1 VDRLFPDETFNIM
14 RILTLNVGLL
24 DYNCCGVTCF
34 SNPPYSK
41 QRFPYLAADIATS
54 NPDILAIQEC
64 YSVDHANELYDQ
76 LKHILP
82 HRVRMDSQKWG
93 ILNLHNGMMILSK
106 YPVQN
111 SKLISHKNVAC
122 VEDWFGDKSTLVAV
136 LNVPTYGPLHVINV
150 HPTAGGA
157 DPESAKA
164 DANREI
170 TLREILDYYNH
181 ATNVL
186 GHGAMI
192 VGDLN
197 CGPDVSPQNFSYI
210 MDNGGLRDTF
220 EEAVFDNK
228 VPSDQRHSWDS
239 RNLLNLTG
247 PHAHTEPQRI
257 DHILLSK
264 NDSRFGKVTYAE
276 IAFTEK
282 KVTVPAKH
290 PVTKEFPAQSSI
302 SDHYGVIV
310 EVEVQTEGTVG
321 AVTTA
326 STSGDRSPLG
336 SEVIDVAVR

>member
-1 VDRLFPDETFNIM
+1 M

-24 DYNCCGVTCF
+24 DYNCCGFTCF
-34 SNPPYSK
+34 SNPPHSK
-41 QRFPYLAADIATS
+41 HRFPHLAADIAAL
-54 NPDILAIQEC
+54 NPDILTIQEC
-64 YSVDHANELYDQ
+64 YAVSHADELYDQ

-82 HRVRMDSQKWG
+82 HRVRMDSKKWG

-106 YPVQN
+106 YPVQD
-111 SKLISHKNVAC
+111 SKLLSHKQVAC

-136 LNVPTYGPLHVINV
+136 LNVPNYGPLHVINV
-150 HPTAGGA
+150 HPTAGGT
-157 DPESAKA
+157 DPESPTA

-170 TLREILDYYNH
+170 TLREILDYYNQ

-197 CGPDVSPQNFSYI
+197 CGPDVSPQNFSFI
-210 MDNGGLRDTF
+210 INNGDFRDTF
-220 EEAVFDNK
+220 AEAVFDGK
-228 VPSDQRHSWDS
+228 VPTDQRHSWDS
-239 RNLLNLTG
+239 RNLLNITG

-276 IAFTEK
+276 IVFTEK

-290 PVTKEFPAQSSI
+290 PVTKEYPAQCSI
-302 SDHYGVIV
+302 SDHYGVII
-310 EVEVQTEGTVG
+310 EVEMQASGTAV
-321 AVTTA
+321 AVTTTA
-326 STSGDRSPLG
+326 TSPDYSPLG
-336 SEVIDVAVR
+336 SHQIDVTVR